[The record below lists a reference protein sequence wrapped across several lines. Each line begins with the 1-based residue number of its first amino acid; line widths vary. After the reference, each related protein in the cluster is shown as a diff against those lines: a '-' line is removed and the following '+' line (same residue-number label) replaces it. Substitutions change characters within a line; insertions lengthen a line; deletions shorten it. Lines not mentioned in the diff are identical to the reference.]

1 MNTSL
6 ENHDYGVAM
15 RYVCVIMV
23 FMVGCAKM
31 SEEEL
36 WQKVEEARASN
47 NYDSTIQVCQ
57 TLLKEYPEG
66 KKAPAAAYLLGE
78 VCQNGKHDFQNAVNY
93 YHAFIKK
100 YPDLNSTPLA
110 LFIVGFIYNNNL
122 QMMDSARITY
132 EDFLKRFPDH
142 ELATSAKFELAN
154 LGKSPDEIMGPG
166 VFAKKE
172 RPTDRAQ
179 KKLTDRKGK

>member
-1 MNTSL
+1 MKSI
-6 ENHDYGVAM
+6 
-15 RYVCVIMV
+15 CVIMV

-36 WQKVEEARASN
+36 WQKVEESRAN
-47 NYDSTIQVCQ
+47 NNFDSTIQVCQ
-57 TLLKEYPEG
+57 TILKDYPEG
-66 KKAPAAAYLLGE
+66 KKTPAATYLLGE
-78 VCQNGKHDFQNAVNY
+78 VYQNGKHEYQTSVNY
-93 YHAFIKK
+93 YRTFIRK

-132 EDFLKRFPDH
+132 EEFLLKFPDH

-154 LGKSPDEIMGPG
+154 LGKSPDEIIGLRAE
-166 VFAKKE
+166 VAKKE
-172 RPTDRAQ
+172 PSRSAVQ
-179 KKLTDRKGK
+179 KGTADKKGK